1 MLFSRQRSQRS
12 GRRVWIWRNGRL
24 PSRFAG
30 MTNDE
35 IKKLISGI
43 RQQLSVLAEKGDIS
57 VAMRQA
63 MIAKMLKQL
72 TEIEAGLK

>member
-1 MLFSRQRSQRS
+1 
-12 GRRVWIWRNGRL
+12 
-24 PSRFAG
+24 

-35 IKKLISGI
+35 IKAVITGI
-43 RQQLSVLAEKGDIS
+43 RQQLGVLAEKGDIS

-63 MIAKMLKQL
+63 MIAKILRQL